1 MYIYIYFGRVF
12 MLSLNFENSLILSS
26 FSDSVVDVL
35 LLKRSKT
42 IKPRL
47 FPLALLNFFP
57 SCDEDEWAVKASA
70 VPMGPVLDLDHCLL
84 VSTHDQHTK
93 LNVLRACLDA
103 IFENR
108 ISDAKKVLR
117 AVKRDLKSR
126 VLRHQL
132 VRLLERLMSQAP
144 GSVGTE
150 ESGGD
155 PITAQGPFWPDLTRR
170 GPLQRAQFD
179 LVVELLEEALRQ
191 DAAGAGT
198 GGGQVGTLGHFWL
211 MGELGDMETGATGV
225 RFGLGAGG
233 GGRTEGGGGGGAPSE
248 SDHCGDCSGIA
259 ASVLHIATQLHMQVH
274 NVRYFAYMCEE
285 VQKHPVWQSL
295 KFWKSFLH
303 LVRKLLLS

>member
-1 MYIYIYFGRVF
+1 MERQP
-12 MLSLNFENSLILSS
+12 SS
-26 FSDSVVDVL
+26 FS
-35 LLKRSKT
+35 
-42 IKPRL
+42 P
-47 FPLALLNFFP
+47 F
-57 SCDEDEWAVKASA
+57 SCDEDEWAVKASSI
-70 VPMGPVLDLDHCLL
+70 PMGPVLDLDHCLL

-103 IFENR
+103 IFDNR

-132 VRLLERLMSQAP
+132 VRMLERLMSQSPGAP
-144 GSVGTE
+144 TSD
-150 ESGGD
+150 ESGSD

-191 DAAGAGT
+191 DAAG
-198 GGGQVGTLGHFWL
+198 GGHGGAQVGTLGHFWL
-211 MGELGDMETGATGV
+211 MGDLGESDASHV
-225 RFGLGAGG
+225 RFG
-233 GGRTEGGGGGGAPSE
+233 GRAEGGGAPSE

-259 ASVLHIATQLHMQVH
+259 TSVLHIATQLHMQVH

-303 LVRKLLLS
+303 LVRRFSRSSLFRTCARYFWLRKDFVLRREG